1 MVDQT
6 PVLDIKPYVPQYDNP
21 LHRQPELNQRLED
34 DDSDVAREFLEE
46 LGEEAAAIDVSGDEE
61 LALRE
66 QVAEFGGS
74 LELVTN
80 FRHLN
85 VSGEDQVGLDMENQ
99 VSFHYFSFISYNNI
113 K

>member
-21 LHRQPELNQRLED
+21 VYKQPELNQRLED
-34 DDSDVAREFLEE
+34 DDSEVAREY
-46 LGEEAAAIDVSGDEE
+46 LGEEAAAIDISGDEE

-80 FRHLN
+80 FRRLN
-85 VSGEDQVGLDMENQ
+85 VSEDQMDNQ
-99 VSFHYFSFISYNNI
+99 VTYFTKYMFLKTCKYFNE
-113 K
+113 